1 LFVSSFLVLFLETAM
16 IRWMPAYVRLLAY
29 FSNFILLASFLG
41 IGLGCLLAA
50 SGAPRR
56 SSAAKNAS
64 VGWRL
69 IDWFPGLLLAVIVAV
84 DRLRLEVAVPST
96 SSLYFTSGTTAPV
109 VPVESTLLLPLLF
122 VAVAALFVAAAH
134 RMGRAFEGRPPL
146 TAYVSNLLGSL
157 SGVAAFA
164 AISWLE
170 LPPVVWF
177 GVVAVAALAVM
188 ADGRRIVMAVNVVL
202 LAATLIVVY
211 RMQGGSLWSPYYRIT
226 VFQDRSDTIVEVNHI
241 FHQSMAP
248 VSQKEYFYQ
257 WPYTVFGDSL
267 DEVLVLGAGSGTDVA
282 AALRHGARHVDA
294 VDIDP
299 VILRLGAERHPDK
312 PYSDPRVTVVCDDGR
327 HFLRTT
333 TKKYDL
339 VVFALIDS
347 LTVQSSF
354 SGVRLESYM
363 FTKESFEAVR
373 DHLSP
378 RGVMVLY
385 NYFREKW
392 LVDRLAN
399 TAASVFG
406 HDPIGHVHQDRAY
419 LAVMLAGPRATELA
433 APPTLPA
440 DVNAY
445 GQPHAPSPARQLVRD
460 ASVAPA
466 TDDWPFLYLER
477 PGLPRHYVASLGLVL
492 AVSALAV
499 WLTLQI
505 LQRGNGVGKGFRGA
519 VAKTL
524 PDPIFAARW
533 SWHFFFLGAGFML
546 LETKSIVQFALLW
559 GSTWS
564 SASLAIASVL
574 VMALG
579 SALIAGRTPIRRRGL
594 VAVALLALIALN
606 YAVPVGRVAFDTR
619 IAESLFY
626 GALVFSPVFCA
637 GLLFSSSFKE
647 SASTATDFGANL
659 LGAMVGGVCEYLSLV
674 AGYQFLLVLVAA
686 CYLAALAAGG
696 LRHEKVA

>member
-1 LFVSSFLVLFLETAM
+1 MALFVSSFLVLFLETAL

-41 IGLGCLLAA
+41 IGIGCLVAA
-50 SGAPRR
+50 RR
-56 SSAAKNAS
+56 RNLFA
-64 VGWRL
+64 
-69 IDWFPGLLLAVIVAV
+69 WFPLILFAVIFAV
-84 DRLRLEVAVPST
+84 DRLRLEVALPST
-96 SSLYFTSGTTAPV
+96 STIYFSSGTAAPV

-122 VAVAALFVAAAH
+122 AAVAALFVAVAQ
-134 RMGRAFEGRPPL
+134 RMGRELTGRPPL
-146 TAYVSNLLGSL
+146 RAYAINLVGSL
-157 SGVAAFA
+157 AGVAAFA
-164 AISWLE
+164 LVSWLE
-170 LPPVVWF
+170 LPPIVWF
-177 GVVAVAALAVM
+177 GLAAAAALPFVF
-188 ADGRRIVMAVNVVL
+188 DGRRLVVLANLAL
-202 LAATLIVVY
+202 LAASLTNVY

-226 VFQDRSDTIVEVNHI
+226 VFQDQADTVVEVNHI

-248 VSQKEYFYQ
+248 VTHKEYFYQ
-257 WPYTVFGDSL
+257 WPYTVFGDTL
-267 DEVLVLGAGSGTDVA
+267 DEVLILGAGSGTDVA
-282 AALRHGARHVDA
+282 AALRHGAKHVTA

-312 PYSDPRVTVVCDDGR
+312 PYSDPRVTIVCDDAR

-399 TAASVFG
+399 TAAEVFG
-406 HDPIGHVHQDRAY
+406 PDPLGHVHQDRAY
-419 LAVMLAGPRATELA
+419 LAVMLAGPRVGELP
-433 APPTLPA
+433 APPALPA

-445 GQPHAPSPARQLVRD
+445 GQPHQPSPAHPLVRD
-460 ASVAPA
+460 PAVAPA
-466 TDDWPFLYLER
+466 TDDWPFLYMR
-477 PGLPRHYVASLGLVL
+477 APGLPRHYLAALALVL
-492 AVSALAV
+492 ALSALAV
-499 WLTLQI
+499 WLAT
-505 LQRGNGVGKGFRGA
+505 RETAPARS
-519 VAKTL
+519 
-524 PDPIFAARW
+524 AAPAPPAPRW
-533 SWHFFFLGAGFML
+533 SWHFFALGAGFML

-574 VMALG
+574 VMALA
-579 SALIAGRTPIRRRGL
+579 SALVASRIEIRRR
-594 VAVALLALIALN
+594 APIAAALLALVAVN
-606 YAVPVGRVAFDTR
+606 YFVPVGRVTFESR
-619 IAESLFY
+619 VAESLFY
-626 GALVFSPVFCA
+626 GLLVFSPVFCA
-637 GLLFSSSFKE
+637 GLLFSSSFKR
-647 SASTATDFGANL
+647 SSSTATDFGANL
-659 LGAMVGGVCEYLSLV
+659 LGAIVGGVGEYLSLL

-686 CYLAALAAGG
+686 CYLVAIATVPTIPAERNRPALS
-696 LRHEKVA
+696 